1 MEITMNSRLGHN
13 GYNNES
19 TTHESTHE
27 RALFWRPWTRGQLEQ
42 RPDSHGFHG
51 KSLVELSDAKKAN
64 SFVHPVKLFWPRSRC
79 FDYLYQDAEALLRN
93 YPVQAT
99 VCLYADSSD
108 EEDSGEED
116 EKEMN

>member
-1 MEITMNSRLGHN
+1 MEITMNSRLGHT

-19 TTHESTHE
+19 TTQEPTHE
-27 RALFWRPWTRGQLEQ
+27 RALFWRPWTPELEQ
-42 RPDSHGFHG
+42 RTYSHGFSG
-51 KSLVELSDAKKAN
+51 KSLVELSDSKKPN

-79 FDYLYQDAEALLRN
+79 YDYLYQDAEALLRN

-108 EEDSGEED
+108 EEDSDEED

>member
-1 MEITMNSRLGHN
+1 MEITMNSFLGQT

-19 TTHESTHE
+19 TTHEPTQE
-27 RALFWRPWTRGQLEQ
+27 RALFWRPWTQKELEQ
-42 RPDSHGFHG
+42 RSDSHGVYG
-51 KSLVELSDAKKAN
+51 KSLVELSDPKKPN

-79 FDYLYQDAEALLRN
+79 YDYLYQDAEALLRN
-93 YPVQAT
+93 YPFQAT

-108 EEDSGEED
+108 EEDSDEEV